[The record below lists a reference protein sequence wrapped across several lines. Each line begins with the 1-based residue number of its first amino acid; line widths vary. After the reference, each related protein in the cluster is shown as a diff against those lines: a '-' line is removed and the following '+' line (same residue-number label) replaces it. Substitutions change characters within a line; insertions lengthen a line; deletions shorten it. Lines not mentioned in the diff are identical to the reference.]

1 MTLDLISFVLGAALL
16 VIGLIG
22 GGIQAKEITI
32 PAIGTSIR
40 VGASIFGI
48 SFIILGLWL
57 GNRFEQPDINPEN
70 TVQPSTP
77 TSASEKILFIAR
89 DQLGANQKK
98 EKITLFINGAQA
110 GEFKIDSTHP
120 AASTSIKVPAEGDYP
135 YALSGYVDE
144 IDNED
149 EEVKRY
155 SIVGQGTI
163 LITKGAI
170 FEFKVKGSSGST
182 IELELTPLIARPLRA
197 SSLRDI

>member
-40 VGASIFGI
+40 IGASIFGI

-110 GEFKIDSTHP
+110 GEFKMTVPTPQLRPQLKFPPRETTHMH
-120 AASTSIKVPAEGDYP
+120 S
-135 YALSGYVDE
+135 VDMLM
-144 IDNED
+144 
-149 EEVKRY
+149 K
-155 SIVGQGTI
+155 
-163 LITKGAI
+163 LIMKTK
-170 FEFKVKGSSGST
+170 KS
-182 IELELTPLIARPLRA
+182 
-197 SSLRDI
+197 RDIALLARVRY